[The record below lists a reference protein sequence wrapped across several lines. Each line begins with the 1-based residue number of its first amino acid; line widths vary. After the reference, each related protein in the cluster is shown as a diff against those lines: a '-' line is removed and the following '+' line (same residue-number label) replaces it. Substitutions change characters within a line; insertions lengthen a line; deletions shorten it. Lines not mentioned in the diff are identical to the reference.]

1 MSNAEIIRSL
11 KEVMS
16 TKQTPTAYDSSAVVT
31 RIEGNATAWVKIAGS
46 DTETPVKLTID
57 AKAGDTVQ
65 VRVGG
70 GSAWL
75 TGNQT
80 APPTDNT
87 RADEAMKQAEKASG
101 EATNFVTDTKDG
113 IFVHPKDNDR
123 DGVRITDAIEIIKGG
138 LSFFRAW
145 VENGLAKVRVGKA
158 DAGHTNIDSNG
169 MRVYGGDGNKRL
181 SNIGYGEGNDAVG
194 VAVAPYYEFGTRAEN
209 ADVGNYSMLCGHDN
223 EASGFCSFAEG
234 GRNKA
239 HDGLYGHVAGFNSE
253 ADGYFSYAF
262 GEALISR
269 RQFVVGVCNDPG
281 TDEQNYAFIIGN
293 GEPAYTR
300 DDPSGT
306 TFDGLILDEENC
318 SRSNALTVDWSGK
331 IVAAGGYGG
340 LVTTEDVTV
349 SIAYAA
355 GNIGTR
361 GASESLGTTVKAG
374 HAYIGAYILDNRNT
388 AAFNAT
394 IQGNGPNNTAH
405 LCAYRATGN
414 AVSNASVTVR
424 KIWLKTG
431 GA

>member
-1 MSNAEIIRSL
+1 MSNTDIIKNLQSAMEAKRAP
-11 KEVMS
+11 
-16 TKQTPTAYDSSAVVT
+16 TPYDAPAVVT
-31 RIEGNATAWVKIAGS
+31 RIEGGATAWVKIAGS

-57 AKAGDTVQ
+57 AKTGDTVQ

-87 RADEAMKQAEKASG
+87 KANEALKRAEKASG
-101 EATNFVTDTKDG
+101 EATNFVSDMKDG

-123 DGVRITDAIEIIKGG
+123 DGVRITDAIEILKGG

-145 VENGLAKVRVGKA
+145 VENGLAKVRVGKE
-158 DAGHTNIDSNG
+158 DAGHTIIDSNG
-169 MRVYGGDGNKRL
+169 MRVYGGDGTEQL
-181 SNIGYGEGNDAVG
+181 ANIGYGEGNDAGGG
-194 VAVAPYYEFGTRAEN
+194 VADAPYYTFGIRNEEY
-209 ADVGNYSMLCGHDN
+209 DVGNYSFVEGYNNRATAMGAHAGGSGC
-223 EASGFCSFAEG
+223 EANAPWSFALG
-234 GRNKA
+234 MDLVSDYVG
-239 HDGLYGHVAGFNSE
+239 
-253 ADGYFSYAF
+253 
-262 GEALISR
+262 
-269 RQFVVGVCNDPG
+269 QFVCGSFNKSENKP
-281 TDEQNYAFIIGN
+281 FIIG
-293 GEPAYTR
+293 GGLLS
-300 DDPSGT
+300 DDPNDRANIFS
-306 TFDGLILDEENC
+306 
-318 SRSNALTVDWSGK
+318 VDWDG
-331 IVAAGGYGG
+331 VAWAAGGYGG

-349 SIAYAA
+349 NISYAA

-374 HAYIGAYILDNRNT
+374 HTYIGAYIVDNRNT

-414 AVSNASVTVR
+414 AVTGASVTVR

>member
-1 MSNAEIIRSL
+1 MSNTDIIRSL
-11 KEVMS
+11 QSAMEAK
-16 TKQTPTAYDSSAVVT
+16 KTPTPYDAPAVVT
-31 RIEGNATAWVKIAGS
+31 RVEGGATAWVKIAGS

-57 AKAGDTVQ
+57 AKTGDAVQ

-87 RADEAMKQAEKASG
+87 KANEAMKRAEKASG

-158 DAGHTNIDSNG
+158 DAGHTIIDSNG
-169 MRVYGGDGNKRL
+169 MRVYGGDGTEQL
-181 SNIGYGEGNDAVG
+181 ANIGYGEGNDAEG
-194 VAVAPYYEFGTRAEN
+194 VAIAPYYEFGTRAEN
-209 ADVGNYSMLCGHDN
+209 AGVGNYSMLCGHDN
-223 EASGFCSFAEG
+223 EASGFASFAEG
-234 GRNKA
+234 GRNKVY
-239 HDGLYGHVAGFNSE
+239 DGLYGHVAGFNSV
-253 ADGYFSYAF
+253 ADGYFAYAF

-269 RQFVVGVCNDPG
+269 GQFVVGVCNDPG
-281 TDEQNYAFIIGN
+281 TNEQNYAFIIGN

-300 DDPSGT
+300 ESGS
-306 TFDGLILDEENC
+306 TFDGLVLDEENS
-318 SRSNALTVDWSGK
+318 SRSNALTVDWNGK

-349 SIAYAA
+349 AISYAA

-361 GASESLGTTVKAG
+361 GATESLGTTVKAG
-374 HAYIGAYILDNRNT
+374 HTYIGAYILDNRNT
-388 AAFNAT
+388 SAFNAT
-394 IQGNGPNNTAH
+394 VQGNGPNNTAH

-424 KIWLKTG
+424 KVWLKTG

>member
-1 MSNAEIIRSL
+1 MEA
-11 KEVMS
+11 
-16 TKQTPTAYDSSAVVT
+16 KQTPTPYDAPAVVT

-80 APPTDNT
+80 APPTDDT
-87 RADEAMKQAEKASG
+87 KADKAMEQANKASG
-101 EATNFVTDTKDG
+101 VATNYVTDTKDG
-113 IFVHPKDNDR
+113 IFVHPKNNDA
-123 DGVRITDAIEIIKGG
+123 DGVRITDAIEILKGG

-145 VENGLAKVRVGKA
+145 VENGLAKVRVGKE

-169 MRVYGGDGNKRL
+169 MRVYGGDGTEQL
-181 SNIGYGEGNDAVG
+181 ANIGYGEGNDAGGG
-194 VAVAPYYEFGTRAEN
+194 VADAPYYTFGIRNEYY
-209 ADVGNYSMLCGHDN
+209 DIGNYSFVEGYNNRATAMGAHAGGSGC
-223 EASGFCSFAEG
+223 EANAPWSFALG
-234 GRNKA
+234 MDLVA
-239 HDGLYGHVAGFNSE
+239 DHVG
-253 ADGYFSYAF
+253 
-262 GEALISR
+262 
-269 RQFVVGVCNDPG
+269 QFVCGSFNKS
-281 TDEQNYAFIIGN
+281 ENKSFIIG
-293 GEPAYTR
+293 GGLSS
-300 DDPSGT
+300 DDPNDRANIFS
-306 TFDGLILDEENC
+306 
-318 SRSNALTVDWSGK
+318 VDWDG
-331 IVAAGGYGG
+331 VAWAAGGYGG

-349 SIAYAA
+349 NIRYAA

>member
-1 MSNAEIIRSL
+1 MSNTDIIRSL
-11 KEVMS
+11 QSAMES
-16 TKQTPTAYDSSAVVT
+16 KQTTAPYDAPAVVT

-87 RADEAMKQAEKASG
+87 KANEAMKRAEKASG

-113 IFVHPKDNDR
+113 IFVHPKNNDA
-123 DGVRITDAIEIIKGG
+123 DGVRITDAIEILKGG

-145 VENGLAKVRVGKA
+145 IEGGLAKVRVGKA
-158 DAGHTNIDSNG
+158 DAGHTIIDSNG
-169 MRVYGGDGNKRL
+169 MRVYGGDGSEQL
-181 SNIGYGEGNDAVG
+181 ANIGYGEGNDAGGG
-194 VAVAPYYEFGTRAEN
+194 VAEAPYYTFGIRNEAY
-209 ADVGNYSMLCGHDN
+209 DIGNYSFVEGYNNRATAMGAHAGGSGC
-223 EASGFCSFAEG
+223 EANAPWSFALG
-234 GRNKA
+234 I
-239 HDGLYGHVAGFNSE
+239 DLVTDYAG
-253 ADGYFSYAF
+253 
-262 GEALISR
+262 
-269 RQFVVGVCNDPG
+269 QFVCGSFNKSENKP
-281 TDEQNYAFIIGN
+281 FIIG
-293 GEPAYTR
+293 GGLLS
-300 DDPSGT
+300 DDPNDRANIFS
-306 TFDGLILDEENC
+306 
-318 SRSNALTVDWSGK
+318 VDWDG
-331 IVAAGGYGG
+331 VAWAAGGYDG
-340 LVTTEDVTV
+340 LVTTEDVKV
-349 SIAYAA
+349 AISYAA

-361 GASESLGTTVKAG
+361 GATESLGTTVKAG
-374 HAYIGAYILDNRNT
+374 HTYIGAYIVDNRNT
-388 AAFNAT
+388 SSFNAT

-414 AVSNASVTVR
+414 AVNNASVTVR